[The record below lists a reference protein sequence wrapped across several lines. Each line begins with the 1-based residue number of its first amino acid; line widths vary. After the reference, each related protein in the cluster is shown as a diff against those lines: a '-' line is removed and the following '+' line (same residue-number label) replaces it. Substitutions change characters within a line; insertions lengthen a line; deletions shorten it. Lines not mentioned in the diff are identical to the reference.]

1 MAGPPEY
8 SDDEDSST
16 HNDRTFDEYR
26 SPLNKDDDLDEA
38 LAASLPPPPNEVI
51 INYNKRSLSPIMEES
66 EEETCKTFILNETKY
81 LDSTR

>member
-1 MAGPPEY
+1 MTGPPEY

-16 HNDRTFDEYR
+16 HNDRTFDGTT
-26 SPLNKDDDLDEA
+26 LNKNDELDEA

-81 LDSTR
+81 LDSTRYN